1 MQTKILTNPV
11 VYFKILCAFLFISTI
26 SLLIF
31 YIFQLGVIT
40 QKIYLLR
47 DFQRDSSALSEK
59 NKSLEINFARLDSLS
74 NIDAHL
80 ASSNFLKIKAKEIKY
95 IQILDSEVAK
105 NR

>member
-1 MQTKILTNPV
+1 M
-11 VYFKILCAFLFISTI
+11 FISTI

-40 QKIYLLR
+40 QKIYLIE
-47 DFQRDSSALSEK
+47 DSQRELSALSEK

-74 NIDAHL
+74 NIDDHL
-80 ASSNFLKIKAKEIKY
+80 AISNFVKAAAKEIKY

-105 NR
+105 SR

>member
-31 YIFQLGVIT
+31 QLGVVT
-40 QKIYLLR
+40 QKIYLIEVS
-47 DFQRDSSALSEK
+47 QRDLSALSEQ

-74 NIDAHL
+74 NIDDHL
-80 ASSNFLKIKAKEIKY
+80 AISNFLKVKAKEIKY